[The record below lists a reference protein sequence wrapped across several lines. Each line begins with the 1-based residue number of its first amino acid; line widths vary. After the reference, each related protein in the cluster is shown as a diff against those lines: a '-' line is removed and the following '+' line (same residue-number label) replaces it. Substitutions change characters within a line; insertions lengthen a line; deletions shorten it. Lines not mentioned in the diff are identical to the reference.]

1 MSIGLTKTEACVSRG
16 LGMLLGF
23 FAANYRLRRSAPVQS
38 QDDDTGHG
46 EGGWS
51 HGHQNCHLA
60 GEHCWQHGTGQKV
73 NKKYFECRLKYFCQI
88 KNLSFDALQNT
99 MMSRDVIQ
107 RWQFWSPEL
116 RDLTMVYGWIKESG
130 SHNSRVDYQF
140 TIGHSWSPG
149 GPGHQADRS
158 RVSRPISA
166 WESADQSQSQTHKS
180 ERDRGKLLGA
190 GGGEG
195 GGGGGWGRRQS
206 QDAGSREEESDCNQH
221 LINRF
226 NNTESITA
234 SCRLLID

>member
-140 TIGHSWSPG
+140 TIGHSWSLG
-149 GPGHQADRS
+149 GRGHQMDRPES
-158 RVSRPISA
+158 RGLFPRERRRIKVKVKLINQRETE
-166 WESADQSQSQTHKS
+166 ESCSGLWGEGEEA
-180 ERDRGKLLGA
+180 GGA
-190 GGGEG
+190 GSHKMRAAEK
-195 GGGGGWGRRQS
+195 RS
-206 QDAGSREEESDCNQH
+206 PTA
-221 LINRF
+221 I
-226 NNTESITA
+226 SI
-234 SCRLLID
+234 S